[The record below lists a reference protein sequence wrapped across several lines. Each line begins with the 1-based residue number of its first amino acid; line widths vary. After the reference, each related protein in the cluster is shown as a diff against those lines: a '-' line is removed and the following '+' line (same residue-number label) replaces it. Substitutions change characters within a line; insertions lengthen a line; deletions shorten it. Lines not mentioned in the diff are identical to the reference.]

1 MYMGAYA
8 YINRNLMD
16 VEFVH
21 ILRKMENVEND
32 IMTYKSRLWYN
43 TPDSFI

>member
-16 VEFVH
+16 VECVH
-21 ILRKMENVEND
+21 ILRKMLLGRTRK
-32 IMTYKSRLWYN
+32 M
-43 TPDSFI
+43 

>member
-21 ILRKMENVEND
+21 ILRKMLLGRTRK
-32 IMTYKSRLWYN
+32 M
-43 TPDSFI
+43 

>member
-21 ILRKMENVEND
+21 ILRKMLL
-32 IMTYKSRLWYN
+32 SR
-43 TPDSFI
+43 TRKM

>member
-21 ILRKMENVEND
+21 ILRKMLIDIFVEVLRVIERN
-32 IMTYKSRLWYN
+32 IPN
-43 TPDSFI
+43 NNF